1 MREKKGPSE
10 TAAVPPVPPET
21 VEAPPQE
28 ATYVPVPPPPMAPPP
43 PPRRQADSP
52 WREGQWVLVAIAAV
66 ILIVIVAA
74 GGFAVGY
81 AVGNRNSKSAGLTGG
96 AQKGLPGGAAQQGQA
111 PQRLQRLQ
119 QQLEQRG
126 ASLVQGQVASV
137 SGGNL
142 TIDTA
147 DGEQT
152 VSITENTRFPGAG
165 AAGSDPGAGAGAQ
178 SLQPGESVFVV
189 VKKEADGNLEALAVR
204 PGPAGAQPAVPQQ

>member
-28 ATYVPVPPPPMAPPP
+28 ATYVPVPPPPMAPTP

-96 AQKGLPGGAAQQGQA
+96 AQQG
-111 PQRLQRLQ
+111 PSR
-119 QQLEQRG
+119 
-126 ASLVQGQVASV
+126 VQGQVASV

-147 DGEQT
+147 DGAQT
-152 VSITENTRFPGAG
+152 VSITQNTRFPGAG

-189 VKKEADGNLEALAVR
+189 VKKAADGNLEALAVR

>member
-28 ATYVPVPPPPMAPPP
+28 ATYVPVPPPPMAPTP

-96 AQKGLPGGAAQQGQA
+96 AQQGQA

-147 DGEQT
+147 DGAQT
-152 VSITENTRFPGAG
+152 VSITQNTRFPGAG

-189 VKKEADGNLEALAVR
+189 VKKAADGNLEALAVR